1 VSQKPQNESEAESSE
16 AEEAEERRA
25 PSGKV
30 VYDAIVLEGREELD
44 RSSAALF
51 WSGLAAGLSM
61 GFSLVV
67 EGILQAALPD
77 TPWRPLVSKLGYATG
92 FLLVILGRQ
101 QLFTENTLT
110 PILPLLKHREPGMAS
125 NVLRLW
131 SVVLIGNLLGAAAFA
146 LVAAHTGVFEPETK
160 NAFTQ
165 MGLRAIEPGFSLI
178 LLRGI
183 FAGWLIALLIW
194 LLPFA
199 ETSRVVVIIIVAWL
213 IGVAHLSHV
222 VAGSVDVFF
231 LAAVRGDSWLHAVGG
246 FVAPSLIGNVI
257 GGCTLVAALAHA
269 QVVSGEEGEPPGDG
283 RHGR

>member
-1 VSQKPQNESEAESSE
+1 MSEEEEGARDGGPEE
-16 AEEAEERRA
+16 TEAEERRA

-30 VYDAIVLEGREELD
+30 VYDAIVLEGKEELD

-67 EGILQAALPD
+67 EGLLQAALPD
-77 TPWRPLVSKLGYATG
+77 TPWRPLISKLGYAVG

-110 PILPLLKHREPGMAS
+110 PILPLLKHKEPGMLA
-125 NVLRLW
+125 NVGRLW
-131 SVVLIGNLLGAAAFA
+131 AVVLLGNLLGALAFA
-146 LVAAHTGVFEPETK
+146 LVTAHTGLFEPDAQH
-160 NAFTQ
+160 AFEAI
-165 MGLRAIEPGFSLI
+165 GLHAIEPGFGLV

-183 FAGWLIALLIW
+183 VAGWLVALLIW

-199 ETSRVVVIIIVAWL
+199 ETSRVVVIIIVTWT
-213 IGVAHLSHV
+213 IGIGHFSHV
-222 VAGSVDVFF
+222 IAGSVNVFA
-231 LAAVRGDSWLHAVGG
+231 LAAFGGASWIHVVTG
-246 FVAPSLIGNVI
+246 FIVPALIGNVI

-269 QVVSGEEGEPPGDG
+269 QVVSGEGADG
-283 RHGR
+283 